1 MMKEMAEEEKQRI
14 AEQRKEL
21 GEDGLSEKEEAL
33 ENATDDNEVFKI
45 FPIILAVICRRD
57 PQFAEQLMSHFLCH
71 ANHRLVLSW
80 CMFALPQQI

>member
-1 MMKEMAEEEKQRI
+1 MAEEEKQRI

-45 FPIILAVICRRD
+45 FLIDLVFVGCHEILNL
-57 PQFAEQLMSHFLCH
+57 Q
-71 ANHRLVLSW
+71 NN
-80 CMFALPQQI
+80 